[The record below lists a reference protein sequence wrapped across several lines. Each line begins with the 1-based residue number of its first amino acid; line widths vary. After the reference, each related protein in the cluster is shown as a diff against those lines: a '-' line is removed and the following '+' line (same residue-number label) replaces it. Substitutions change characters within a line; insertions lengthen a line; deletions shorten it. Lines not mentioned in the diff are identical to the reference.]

1 MGLTVFCVNLDISKG
16 LWCTRQLNEPKSS
29 IEVKRSCRLPIAGH
43 TDRDRFSPRCTG
55 NTFIFLHL
63 IDKQIIVLR
72 FLIRYGDRAP
82 KSFLARIFCIVWILV
97 GIIIIAI
104 FTAIVTASLSAS
116 IQHHFTVHGSLV
128 SSHYCCVI
136 MHEEYHA

>member
-1 MGLTVFCVNLDISKG
+1 MKFPVLWLSFHASAQGATSLLVVDDYSVLPSINKVSIYNCFRLLKLFESPPGYKFLTDTGVCVFGLL
-16 LWCTRQLNEPKSS
+16 
-29 IEVKRSCRLPIAGH
+29 
-43 TDRDRFSPRCTG
+43 TDK
-55 NTFIFLHL
+55 IF
-63 IDKQIIVLR
+63 LR

-128 SSHYCCVI
+128 SSNR
-136 MHEEYHA
+136 